1 MSGKIKYIIDTLVTP
16 RAKENSLLAAII
28 KAKLMLKGIDPIKFT
43 AQSPDD
49 PAVIAKLE
57 ALLKEI

>member
-1 MSGKIKYIIDTLVTP
+1 
-16 RAKENSLLAAII
+16 
-28 KAKLMLKGIDPIKFT
+28 MLKGIDPVRFT

-49 PAVIAKLE
+49 PVVIAKLE